1 MLKAHATRSTPRA
14 FTLVETLSVVIILGI
29 AAAVIIPQLG
39 SREDLRVAAA
49 ARMVMADLIYA
60 QNRAIA
66 TQRMQYVSFEVPQK
80 RYRLLS
86 ALAPSEAVVRHPVN
100 QTEFI
105 GLFESGSSA
114 LRDVKLVSAS
124 FNGRPLLA
132 FDDLGTPHYQQDEQ
146 FLPMTSGT
154 IVLQSGSAVMTI
166 IIEPFTGEI
175 RVE

>member
-1 MLKAHATRSTPRA
+1 MRTAISIQARRRA
-14 FTLVETLSVVIILGI
+14 FTLVEILSVVIILGI

-66 TQRMQYVSFEVPQK
+66 TQRMQFVSFEVPQK

-86 ALAPSEAVVRHPVN
+86 ALAPEVVVRHPVN
-100 QTEFI
+100 QTEYTAH
-105 GLFESGSSA
+105 FESGGSA
-114 LRDVKLVSAS
+114 LRDVRLVSAS
-124 FNGRPLLA
+124 FNGRAVLA
-132 FDDLGTPHYQQDEQ
+132 FDDLGTPHYPHEDN
-146 FLPMTSGT
+146 FLPMTSGA
-154 IVLQSGSAVMTI
+154 IVLQSGSASMTI